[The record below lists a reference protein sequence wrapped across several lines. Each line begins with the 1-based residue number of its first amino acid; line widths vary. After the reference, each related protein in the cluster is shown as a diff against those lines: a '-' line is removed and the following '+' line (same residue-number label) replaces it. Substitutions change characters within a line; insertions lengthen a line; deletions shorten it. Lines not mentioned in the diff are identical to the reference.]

1 MRAAQGAGSRQ
12 AALAQVALHV
22 CDWLD
27 ASALGRLEQSCAAVR
42 AALGGET
49 AWRSVLRDARRRRGR
64 VLSLWRSV
72 AGVLAGA
79 QLHEVCASRQ
89 VLSALS
95 LRCSLEVRLF
105 LPEMLGYSLIHPC
118 HSSRSFSVLLSEAS
132 GESCAAVRRLAGAV
146 APRDWVL
153 LVSSGA
159 GGERLTFDSPYKTY
173 WLNVEPRLS
182 GGARRDE
189 GRVVSCGAHELLSL
203 SAHVIAEVEHVRSHS
218 DDRSPMQRQMHASP
232 GYFTSTAIA
241 IAAAAAAASG
251 AARAVP
257 SSAGAA
263 SPAAAAAAAAAARA
277 GSQRGRED
285 GEGRT
290 TAWVSSALPGGHP
303 QPDGQA
309 PPSVCAFFLVD
320 SSTKSSTVHV
330 ERLAVAIARRDYVRL
345 AASALLGSVEPL

>member
-1 MRAAQGAGSRQ
+1 MRVAQGAGSRQ
-12 AALAQVALHV
+12 AALAQVAPYL

-42 AALGGET
+42 AAVGGET
-49 AWRSVLRDARRRRGR
+49 AWRGVLRDARRRRGR

-72 AGVLAGA
+72 ARVLAGA
-79 QLHEVCASRQ
+79 QLHEACASRE

-95 LRCSLEVRLF
+95 LRCSLEVHLF

-118 HSSRSFSVLLSEAS
+118 HSSRSFSVQLSEAS
-132 GESCAAVRRLAGAV
+132 GESCVAVRRLAGAV

-182 GGARRDE
+182 GGGARGE

-203 SAHVIAEVEHVRSHS
+203 SAHVVAEVEHVRSPS

-232 GYFTSTAIA
+232 GCLTSTAV
-241 IAAAAAAASG
+241 AAAPAAASG
-251 AARAVP
+251 AAHAVP

-263 SPAAAAAAAAAARA
+263 SPAAAAAANA
-277 GSQRGRED
+277 GSQRGRVD

-303 QPDGQA
+303 QPEEQA

-330 ERLAVAIARRDYVRL
+330 ERLAVAIARREYVRL